1 MAYRYLC
8 LQNAIVDW
16 QRKDV
21 SYHKLICTNDLQIEK
36 EDKMVLETKRLVLRE
51 LTIDDLRNWHVILSD
66 PETMAHYPQP
76 FSLEQTKQW
85 IDWNLENYRTY
96 GYGLWAVILKES
108 ALFIGDCGITMQQI
122 NGKLEPE
129 IGYHI
134 NKAYTGKGYASEAAQ
149 ACRDYAFEGLKLSTV
164 YSYMKYTNIASRRV
178 AEKNGMK
185 LIAELPDKTN
195 GMTTVYAITLH
206 EYLTVKA

>member
-1 MAYRYLC
+1 
-8 LQNAIVDW
+8 
-16 QRKDV
+16 
-21 SYHKLICTNDLQIEK
+21 
-36 EDKMVLETKRLVLRE
+36 MVLETKRLVLRE
-51 LTIDDLRNWHVILSD
+51 LTIADLRNWHVILSD

-76 FSLEQTKQW
+76 FSLEKTKQW

-96 GYGLWAVILKES
+96 GFGLWAVILKEN

-149 ACRDYAFEGLKLSTV
+149 ACRDYAFEGLKLRTV
-164 YSYMKYTNIASRRV
+164 YSYMKHTNTASRRV

-195 GMTTVYAITLH
+195 GITTVYAITLH